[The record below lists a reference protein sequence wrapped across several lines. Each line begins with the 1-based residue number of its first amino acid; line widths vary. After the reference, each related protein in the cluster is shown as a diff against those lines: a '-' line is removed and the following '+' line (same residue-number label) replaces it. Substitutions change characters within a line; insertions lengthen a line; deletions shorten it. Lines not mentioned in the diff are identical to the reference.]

1 MKALIYF
8 TLFISFLLCLG
19 TLHAQTSMNSYHFKS
34 VNHPTPENVK
44 GMMDEI
50 RSEIATPVQLNYNP
64 TSGEFCILSA
74 APIDIS
80 NVFKSLENTTFHMV
94 DADSPLDA
102 GVSSPS
108 PHSDQEVIKRY
119 NASKTAS
126 TGGLPLIIMT
136 QQEYDNIPATRKQQ
150 MLLKWQIDIQ

>member
-1 MKALIYF
+1 
-8 TLFISFLLCLG
+8 
-19 TLHAQTSMNSYHFKS
+19 
-34 VNHPTPENVK
+34 
-44 GMMDEI
+44 
-50 RSEIATPVQLNYNP
+50 
-64 TSGEFCILSA
+64 
-74 APIDIS
+74 
-80 NVFKSLENTTFHMV
+80 
-94 DADSPLDA
+94 ADSPLDA